1 MPVLRRHFPLI
12 SIVVPVHNSSA
23 TLEKCIYSLCGQT
36 YKDIEILLINNGS
49 TDDSL
54 ELCRKFASEDNR
66 IIVDDLFEKGVS
78 IARNRGI
85 ELATGTFVSFV
96 DADDWIDL
104 NICEFFANLNAKY
117 NYDLFCFSAQ
127 YHKKKKTTVSYIF
140 DNDEELFS
148 QKQKEELQIKVFA
161 PKAPFFNYKTNTRFA
176 GSAWAK
182 FYKRDLLLKYNL
194 RFAPE
199 TIISE
204 DCLFNTL
211 ALDHFGRI
219 GYTKKYFYH
228 YIQCDNSAQN
238 RYRPNSEKY
247 FSFVIENMQAWLEDT
262 GKDQRFIDAANC
274 LFVHYLF
281 GIMKEDI
288 FHKENCISIV
298 HKVRMLD
305 MLCSDGIFAKT
316 LQDVKL
322 QYFNFWENQLIY
334 LLRKKCFII
343 LSILMNLILKFF

>member
-1 MPVLRRHFPLI
+1 MEKQSFPLI

-23 TLEKCIYSLCGQT
+23 TLEKCIYSLSGQT
-36 YKDIEILLINNGS
+36 YKDVEILLINNGS
-49 TDDSL
+49 IDDSL

-66 IIVDDLFEKGVS
+66 IIVDDLSEKGVS
-78 IARNRGI
+78 VARNRGI
-85 ELATGTFVSFV
+85 ELAMGTFVLFV
-96 DADDWIDL
+96 DADDWIDA
-104 NICEFFANLNAKY
+104 NVCEFFANLNAKY

-127 YHKKKKTTVSYIF
+127 YHKKRKTTVSYLF
-140 DNDEELFS
+140 DNDVELFS
-148 QKQKEELQIKVFA
+148 QVQKEELQIKVFA
-161 PKAPFFNYKTNTRFA
+161 PQAPVVSYKMNTRFA
-176 GSAWAK
+176 GSACGK

-211 ALDHFGRI
+211 ALDHFLRI

-228 YIQCDNSAQN
+228 YIQCYNSAQN
-238 RYRPNSEKY
+238 RYRPNSDKY
-247 FSFVIENMQAWLEDT
+247 FSFVIENMRVWLENT
-262 GKDQRFIDAANC
+262 GKNQRFVDAANC

-281 GIMKEDI
+281 GILKEDI
-288 FHKENCISIV
+288 FHKENCISIA

-305 MLCSDGIFAKT
+305 MLCSDGIFAKI
-316 LQDVKL
+316 LQNVKP
-322 QYFNFWENQLIY
+322 QYFNFGENQLIY
-334 LLRKKCFII
+334 LLQKKRFVI